1 MAVMNVEMAEMIRER
16 TKTPFA
22 SFDGDQTDPRNFSEA
37 QFDTRVEA
45 LSEVME
51 QNMANA
57 ENQNA

>member
-1 MAVMNVEMAEMIRER
+1 MAEMIRER